1 MFNKDNFVEATF
13 IDTERKNIEV
23 LTKSDDGKSVI
34 PTIIPFNEENHMF
47 KELMEVTTV
56 DKLHEDTHNK
66 KKAESELYKQ
76 EVMRI
81 AKEDGLLADL
91 SKTHAIEEN
100 KEDYFSSIIDGITKK
115 QNDEDH
121 LFAFKIAA
129 FEQIKQINESDDVEG
144 KKKIRQAKNKI
155 ELFRAVFDMIE

>member
-1 MFNKDNFVEATF
+1 MFNKDNFVEASF
-13 IDTERKNIEV
+13 IDNDRKNIEV

-47 KELMEVTTV
+47 KELMEVTTL

-81 AKEDGLLADL
+81 AKEDGLL
-91 SKTHAIEEN
+91 
-100 KEDYFSSIIDGITKK
+100 SSIAKEESNDEFFISVIDAITKK
-115 QNDEDH
+115 RDDEDH
-121 LFAFKIAA
+121 LFALKIAV
-129 FEQIKQINESDDVEG
+129 FDQIKEISESDNVEG

>member
-1 MFNKDNFVEATF
+1 MFNKDNFIEASF
-13 IDTERKNIEV
+13 IDNERQNIEI
-23 LTKSDDGKSVI
+23 LTKSEDGKTVI
-34 PTIIPFNEENHMF
+34 PTVIPYDENNDMF
-47 KELMEVTTV
+47 KQLMTIKTI
-56 DKLHEDTHNK
+56 DQLHEDTHNK

-76 EVMRI
+76 EIMRI

-155 ELFRAVFDMIE
+155 ELFRAIFEMIE

>member
-23 LTKSDDGKSVI
+23 LTKSDDGESVI

-100 KEDYFSSIIDGITKK
+100 KEDYFSSILDGITKK

-121 LFAFKIAA
+121 LFAFKISA
-129 FEQIKQINESDDVEG
+129 FENLKQIKESDDVEG

-155 ELFRAVFDMIE
+155 ELFRAIFNMIE

>member
-23 LTKSDDGKSVI
+23 LTKSDDGESVI

-100 KEDYFSSIIDGITKK
+100 KEDYFSSILDGITKK

-121 LFAFKIAA
+121 LFAFKISA
-129 FEQIKQINESDDVEG
+129 FENLKQIKESDDVEG
-144 KKKIRQAKNKI
+144 KKKIRQAKTKI
-155 ELFRAVFDMIE
+155 ELFRAIFEMIE

>member
-23 LTKSDDGKSVI
+23 LTKSDDGESVI

-47 KELMEVTTV
+47 KELMEVTTL
-56 DKLHEDTHNK
+56 DKLHEDTYNK
-66 KKAESELYKQ
+66 KKSESELYKQ

-81 AKEDGLLADL
+81 AKEDGLL
-91 SKTHAIEEN
+91 STIAIEEN
-100 KEDYFSSIIDGITKK
+100 KEDYFSSILDGITKK
-115 QNDEDH
+115 QTDEDH

-129 FEQIKQINESDDVEG
+129 FENLEQINESDDIEG

-155 ELFRAVFDMIE
+155 ELFRAIFDMIE

>member
-23 LTKSDDGKSVI
+23 LTRSDDGESVI

-47 KELMEVTTV
+47 KELMEVTTL

-81 AKEDGLLADL
+81 AKEEGLVVTQKDKIDNALNVIEYVTKDIDNEDDWELAEL
-91 SKTHAIEEN
+91 KYKYKYNNGEN
-100 KEDYFSSIIDGITKK
+100 EF
-115 QNDEDH
+115 
-121 LFAFKIAA
+121 
-129 FEQIKQINESDDVEG
+129 
-144 KKKIRQAKNKI
+144 
-155 ELFRAVFDMIE
+155 

>member
-23 LTKSDDGKSVI
+23 LTRSDDGESVI

-47 KELMEVTTV
+47 KELMEVTTL

-76 EVMRI
+76 EIMRI
-81 AKEDGLLADL
+81 AKEDGLL
-91 SKTHAIEEN
+91 
-100 KEDYFSSIIDGITKK
+100 SSIAKEESNDEFFANIVNAVIKK
-115 QNDEDH
+115 QDDEDH
-121 LFAFKIAA
+121 LFALKIAA
-129 FEQIKQINESDDVEG
+129 FENIKQINESDDVEG

>member
-1 MFNKDNFVEATF
+1 MFNKDNFVEASF
-13 IDTERKNIEV
+13 IDNDRKNIEV
-23 LTKSDDGKSVI
+23 LTKSDDGEAVI

-47 KELMEVTTV
+47 KELMEVTTL

-81 AKEDGLLADL
+81 AKEDGLLSSMVSNVA
-91 SKTHAIEEN
+91 KEESN
-100 KEDYFSSIIDGITKK
+100 DEYFTSIIDAITTK
-115 QNDEDH
+115 QDDEDH
-121 LFAFKIAA
+121 LFAFKIAV
-129 FEQIKQINESDDVEG
+129 FDQIKQISESDNVEG

>member
-1 MFNKDNFVEATF
+1 MFNKDNFVEASF
-13 IDTERKNIEV
+13 VDTERQNIEV
-23 LTKSDDGKSVI
+23 LTKSEDGKSVY
-34 PTIIPFNEENHMF
+34 PTIIPFEEDNHMF
-47 KELMEVTTV
+47 KELMGVITL

-66 KKAESELYKQ
+66 KKAESELYKK

-81 AKEDGLLADL
+81 AKEDGFLADI

-100 KEDYFSSIIDGITKK
+100 KEDYFSSIIDGIFKK
-115 QNDEDH
+115 QTDEDH

-129 FEQIKQINESDDVEG
+129 FELKEINESSNVEG

-155 ELFRAVFDMIE
+155 ELFRAIFDMIE

>member
-13 IDTERKNIEV
+13 IDTERKILKV
-23 LTKSDDGKSVI
+23 LTKSDDGESVI

-81 AKEDGLLADL
+81 AKEDGLL
-91 SKTHAIEEN
+91 STIAIEEN
-100 KEDYFSSIIDGITKK
+100 KEDYFSSILDGITKK
-115 QNDEDH
+115 QTDEDH

-129 FEQIKQINESDDVEG
+129 FENLEQINESDDIEG

-155 ELFRAVFDMIE
+155 ELFRAIFNMIE

>member
-1 MFNKDNFVEATF
+1 MFNKDNFVEASF
-13 IDTERKNIEV
+13 IDNDRKNIEV
-23 LTKSDDGKSVI
+23 LTKSDDGEAVI

-47 KELMEVTTV
+47 KELMEVTTL

-81 AKEDGLLADL
+81 AKEDGLL
-91 SKTHAIEEN
+91 
-100 KEDYFSSIIDGITKK
+100 SSIAKEESNDEYFTSVIDAVTKK
-115 QNDEDH
+115 QDDEDH
-121 LFAFKIAA
+121 LFAFKIAV
-129 FEQIKQINESDDVEG
+129 FDQIKEVSESDNVEG

>member
-121 LFAFKIAA
+121 LFAFKIDA

-155 ELFRAVFDMIE
+155 ELFRAIFEMIE

>member
-23 LTKSDDGKSVI
+23 LTRSDDGESVI

-47 KELMEVTTV
+47 KELMEVTTL

-100 KEDYFSSIIDGITKK
+100 KEDYFSSIIDGITK
-115 QNDEDH
+115 
-121 LFAFKIAA
+121 
-129 FEQIKQINESDDVEG
+129 
-144 KKKIRQAKNKI
+144 
-155 ELFRAVFDMIE
+155 